1 MNWLG
6 EIIQKN
12 VEPNDTV
19 LDLGCGIMQAT
30 KGLVC
35 KSILGV
41 DLFARYLEELKY
53 EYQTIQL
60 SVTETCAF
68 LDKSYDIVLCTDVV
82 EHLEKNDALKVIDE
96 CIRICRKTAI
106 VYTPRVFQENYQP
119 NDGAWGLGEN
129 VYQLHRCVI
138 TKEELETAGYK
149 VTIPAV
155 AEQIKCNLAIYNVN
169 GIAWVRL

>member
-12 VEPNDTV
+12 VDPSDTV

-30 KGLVC
+30 NGLVC

-53 EYQTIQL
+53 EYQTLQL
-60 SVTETCAF
+60 SVTETIAF
-68 LDKSYDIVLCTDVV
+68 LDKSYDVVICTDVI
-82 EHLEKNDALKVIDE
+82 EHLDKQDALNTIKE
-96 CIRICRKTAI
+96 CIRICRRTAI

-119 NDGAWGLGEN
+119 EGGAWGLGEN
-129 VYQLHRCVI
+129 IYQSHKCVV
-138 TKEELETAGYK
+138 TKEELEEVGYK
-149 VTIPAV
+149 VTIPV
-155 AEQIKCNLAIYNVN
+155 VEHIKCNLAIYNV
-169 GIAWVRL
+169 GGVAWVRL